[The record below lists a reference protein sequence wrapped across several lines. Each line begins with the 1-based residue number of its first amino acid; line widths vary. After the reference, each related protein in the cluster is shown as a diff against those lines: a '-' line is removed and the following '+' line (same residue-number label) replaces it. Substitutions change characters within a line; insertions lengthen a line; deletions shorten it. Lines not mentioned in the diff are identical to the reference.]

1 MIESKP
7 NLEVKVECPVCKHPL
22 KVIDYRYVEMLQKYF
37 PITEECNF
45 CKNQEILNQK
55 YNLRKTLEKANVGSR
70 YLNLDFSQMEEV
82 SQSFVKV
89 KLSAMNYCKALT
101 TCKKRGLGI
110 YLYGDNGRGKTA
122 LVVCMLR
129 EIAKQGYSIYLTNFT
144 EVTDKLFK
152 NEIKL
157 PFLKKVDFLVIDDIG
172 SERMFKTG
180 TDETFI
186 ADKANEIIAS
196 REKDLKP
203 TLFTSNL
210 SISSLFKAGYTKK
223 TIERISSLS
232 TRVLEIQ
239 TNESFRL
246 RKQKELPF

>member
-7 NLEVKVECPVCKHPL
+7 SLEVKVECPVCKHPL

-37 PITEECNF
+37 PITEECEF
-45 CKNQEILNQK
+45 CKKQERLNQEF
-55 YNLRKTLEKANVGSR
+55 NLKKTLERANVGSK
-70 YLNLDFSQMEEV
+70 YINLDFSQLEDV
-82 SQSFVKV
+82 SQSFANVKQR
-89 KLSAMNYCKALT
+89 AMNYCKALT
-101 TCKKRGLGI
+101 VCKKKGLGI

-122 LVVCMLR
+122 LEVCMLR
-129 EIAKQGYSIYLTNFT
+129 EIAKQGYSIYLTNLT

-157 PFLKKVDFLVIDDIG
+157 PFLKEVDFLVIDDIG
-172 SERMFKTG
+172 SERMFKSG
-180 TDETFI
+180 NDETFV
-186 ADKANEIIAS
+186 ADKANEIISS

-210 SISSLFKAGYTKK
+210 SISSLFKVGYTKK

-232 TRVLEIQ
+232 SRVLEIQ
-239 TNESFRL
+239 TNESYRL
-246 RKQKELPF
+246 KETKEIPF